1 MRESGWIKN
10 ILFSLGADGC
20 GLVSLADQRHNSF
33 CKESYKI
40 LTEVKTIIVFY
51 RKFPRYA
58 YASNEADLYN
68 QDFSD
73 MISSVDLISYKLA
86 AEIEAAGSRAV
97 AVPSDEE
104 TESNKGLI
112 SLRHY
117 AVLAGLGSI
126 GKNNLLITPR
136 FGSMVELG
144 AVITDMEFTGDTPM
158 EKSLCIPGCSRCI
171 QACPRQALGNNIT
184 KVNLCKETV
193 ASNDSEN
200 SLSRCWSCRS
210 VCPLNIS
217 LSRKSEY
224 NQ

>member
-20 GLVSLADQRHNSF
+20 GLVSLASQHHNSF
-33 CKESYKI
+33 CKEAYKI

-51 RKFPRYA
+51 SKFPCHA
-58 YASNEADLYN
+58 YASNAIDIYN

-86 AEIEAAGSRAV
+86 AEIETTGYRAV
-97 AVPSDEE
+97 AIPSDEE
-104 TESNKGLI
+104 IEPDKGLI

-117 AVLAGLGSI
+117 AALAGLGSI
-126 GKNNLLITPR
+126 GRNNLLLTPR

-158 EKSLCIPGCSRCI
+158 QKSLCIPGCSRCI
-171 QACPRQALGNNIT
+171 QACPRKALGESST
-184 KVNLCKETV
+184 KVDLCKETV
-193 ASNDSEN
+193 AAKDSEN
-200 SLSRCWSCRS
+200 GLSRCWSCRS

-217 LSRKSEY
+217 LTKKGQE
-224 NQ
+224 